1 MLKRGRKITALAL
14 ALTLSLGL
22 ASHNAQAQSAGA
34 LLDSL
39 TGTQN
44 EKPSLA
50 PILKEALPSV
60 VNIVIKGKKEV
71 AGPSFNIP
79 EEFKFMFPEFNMPQ
93 QREFRALGSGVIIDA
108 KKGYIVTN
116 FHVVDGADEIRIDL
130 DDGREFDA
138 KKIGE
143 DPHTDL
149 ALLEIKDFD
158 NLKALSFADSDK
170 LEVGDFTIAIGNP
183 FGLGRT
189 VTSGIVSAL
198 GRSGLNIENIENFI
212 QTDAA
217 INSGNSGG
225 ALIDLNGN
233 LIGINTAILG
243 PNGGNIGIGFAIP
256 SNMVKNVV
264 EQLKTYGEVRRGQIG
279 VTGSELTAELA
290 KNFGFNQ
297 NSGAFVNEVLKDG
310 AADKAGVKA
319 GDIITSVN
327 GKRISSFGELRAKV
341 ATQPAGTK
349 ITLGIFRDGKHI
361 NLDVILTQAQ
371 ETNANDAKELSEAF
385 NGAELSNSPNNN
397 GVEVTKLDKR
407 SQAAALGL
415 RQGDIITGVNRNNVK
430 NIKDLKKYLSSA
442 KGKVSALRIQ
452 RGSSTVFI
460 TVR

>member
-1 MLKRGRKITALAL
+1 MIKNSKHLRAMAL
-14 ALTLSLGL
+14 ALTLS
-22 ASHNAQAQSAGA
+22 GA
-34 LLDSL
+34 LLSTTVSAQTSSAIIDAV
-39 TGTQN
+39 GTSTQGRAT
-44 EKPSLA
+44 LA
-50 PILKEALPSV
+50 PMLQKVLPSV
-60 VNIVIKGKKEV
+60 VNIVIKGKKEI

-79 EEFKFMFPEFNMPQ
+79 EEFRFMFPELMTPQ
-93 QREFRALGSGVIIDA
+93 QREFRALGSGVIIDS

-116 FHVVDGADEIRIDL
+116 FHVVDGADEIRVAL
-130 DDGREFDA
+130 SDGREYDA

-149 ALLEIKDFD
+149 ALLELKEFD
-158 NLKALSFADSDK
+158 NLTALEFADSDT
-170 LEVGDFTIAIGNP
+170 LQVGDFTVAVGNP
-183 FGLGRT
+183 FGLGQT

-225 ALIDLNGN
+225 ALVDLDGK

-256 SNMVKNVV
+256 SNMVKTIVDQIKN
-264 EQLKTYGEVRRGQIG
+264 YGEVRRGQLGI
-279 VTGSELTAELA
+279 TGTELTSDLA

-297 NSGAFVNEVLKDG
+297 NSGAFVNEVVKDG
-310 AADKAGVKA
+310 AADRAGIKP

-341 ATQPAGTK
+341 ATQPAGTSL
-349 ITLGIFRDGKHI
+349 TLGIFRDGKDI
-361 NLDVILTQAQ
+361 KIDVKLTQAQ
-371 ETNANDAKELSEAF
+371 EMEAEAVKEISKALE
-385 NGAELSNSPNNN
+385 GAEFVNTDDNS
-397 GVEVTKLDKR
+397 GVEITKIDKR

-415 RQGDIITGVNRNNVK
+415 RQGDIITGVNRNTVK
-430 NIKDLKKYLSSA
+430 NIADLKKYLGSA
-442 KGKVSALRIQ
+442 KGKVSAIRVQ
-452 RGSSTVFI
+452 RGSTTVFI

>member
-1 MLKRGRKITALAL
+1 MLQKV
-14 ALTLSLGL
+14 
-22 ASHNAQAQSAGA
+22 
-34 LLDSL
+34 
-39 TGTQN
+39 
-44 EKPSLA
+44 
-50 PILKEALPSV
+50 LPSV
-60 VNIVIKGKKEV
+60 VNIVIKGKKEI

-79 EEFKFMFPEFNMPQ
+79 EEFRFMFPELMTPQ
-93 QREFRALGSGVIIDA
+93 QREFRALGSGVIIDS

-116 FHVVDGADEIRIDL
+116 FHVVDGADEIRVAL
-130 DDGREFDA
+130 SDGREYDA

-149 ALLEIKDFD
+149 ALLELKEFD
-158 NLKALSFADSDK
+158 NLTALEFADSDT
-170 LEVGDFTIAIGNP
+170 LQVGDFTVAVGNP
-183 FGLGRT
+183 FGLGQT

-225 ALIDLNGN
+225 ALVDLDGK

-256 SNMVKNVV
+256 SNMVKTIVDQIKN
-264 EQLKTYGEVRRGQIG
+264 YGEVRRGQLGI
-279 VTGSELTAELA
+279 TGTELTSDLA

-297 NSGAFVNEVLKDG
+297 NSGAFVNEVVKDG
-310 AADKAGVKA
+310 AADRAGIKP

-341 ATQPAGTK
+341 ATQPAGTSL
-349 ITLGIFRDGKHI
+349 TLGIFRDGKDI
-361 NLDVILTQAQ
+361 KIDVKLTQAQ
-371 ETNANDAKELSEAF
+371 EMEAEAVKEISKALE
-385 NGAELSNSPNNN
+385 GAEFVNTDDNS
-397 GVEVTKLDKR
+397 GVEITKIDKR

-415 RQGDIITGVNRNNVK
+415 RQGDIITGVNRNTVK
-430 NIKDLKKYLSSA
+430 NIADLKKYLGSA
-442 KGKVSALRIQ
+442 KGKVSAIRVQ
-452 RGSSTVFI
+452 RGSTTVFI

>member
-1 MLKRGRKITALAL
+1 MIKNSKHFRAMAL
-14 ALTLSLGL
+14 ALTLS
-22 ASHNAQAQSAGA
+22 SA
-34 LLDSL
+34 LLSTTVSAQTSSAIIDAVGAS
-39 TGTQN
+39 TQGRAT
-44 EKPSLA
+44 LA
-50 PILKEALPSV
+50 PMLQKVLPSV
-60 VNIVIKGKKEV
+60 VNIVIKGKKEI

-79 EEFKFMFPEFNMPQ
+79 EEFRFMFPELMTPQ
-93 QREFRALGSGVIIDA
+93 QREFRALGSGVIIDS

-116 FHVVDGADEIRIDL
+116 FHVVDGADEIRVAL
-130 DDGREFDA
+130 SDGREYDA

-149 ALLEIKDFD
+149 ALLELKEFD
-158 NLKALSFADSDK
+158 NLTALEFADSDT
-170 LEVGDFTIAIGNP
+170 LQVGDFTVAVGNP
-183 FGLGRT
+183 FGLGQT

-225 ALIDLNGN
+225 ALVDLDGK

-256 SNMVKNVV
+256 SNMVKTIVDQIKN
-264 EQLKTYGEVRRGQIG
+264 YGEVRRGQLGI
-279 VTGSELTAELA
+279 TGTELTSDLA

-297 NSGAFVNEVLKDG
+297 NSGAFVNEVVKDG
-310 AADKAGVKA
+310 AADKAGIKP

-341 ATQPAGTK
+341 ATQPAGTTL
-349 ITLGIFRDGKHI
+349 TLGIFRDGKDI
-361 NLDVILTQAQ
+361 KIDVKLTQAQ
-371 ETNANDAKELSEAF
+371 EMEAEAVKEISKALE
-385 NGAELSNSPNNN
+385 GAEFVNTDDNS
-397 GVEVTKLDKR
+397 GVEITKIDKR

-415 RQGDIITGVNRNNVK
+415 RQGDIITGVNRNTVK
-430 NIKDLKKYLSSA
+430 NIADLKKYLGSA
-442 KGKVSALRIQ
+442 KGKVSAIRVQ
-452 RGSSTVFI
+452 RGSTTVFI